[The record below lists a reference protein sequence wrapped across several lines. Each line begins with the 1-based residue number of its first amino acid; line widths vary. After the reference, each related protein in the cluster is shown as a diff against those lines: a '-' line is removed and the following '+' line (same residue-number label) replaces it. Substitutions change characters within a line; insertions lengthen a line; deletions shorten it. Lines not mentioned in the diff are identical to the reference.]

1 MNYYTELGVKGF
13 CFRAFPDNAVVANMV
28 KSCGLDRID
37 LSGPQL
43 DFRNPSLHAPAI
55 RAYAEAGVKIVGI
68 GVVGLSGGVDDEEL
82 FCFCRSAGC
91 RTISINGEPGTF
103 YEALKQAEAWA
114 GKYDMRLAIHNHGGN
129 HWLGNSQMLRH
140 VLSRCGE
147 RVGIRLVPAGQRKPD
162 GVAGHLCRPRA
173 CGPFQGLRLCPA
185 GRTSGRGDRRRSLG
199 FACVRRE
206 AAVTGIR
213 RPGRHRVR
221 GRRQRSSP
229 GALPMRGPHAELV
242 LKRSP
247 LTKSATSPRTPSQMD
262 QKSAIPQF

>member
-13 CFRAFPDNAVVANMV
+13 CFRAFPDNAAVANMV

-82 FCFCRSAGC
+82 FRFCRSAGC

-147 RVGIRLVPAGQRKPD
+147 RVGICLDTAWCLQASENPMEWLDIFAGRVHAVHFKDFVFDRRGGHRDAVIGDGALDLPAFVERLRSREFDGPAVIEYEGDVNDPVPALCQC
-162 GVAGHLCRPRA
+162 VARMRNL
-173 CGPFQGLRLCPA
+173 
-185 GRTSGRGDRRRSLG
+185 SLK
-199 FACVRRE
+199 
-206 AAVTGIR
+206 
-213 RPGRHRVR
+213 
-221 GRRQRSSP
+221 
-229 GALPMRGPHAELV
+229 GAH
-242 LKRSP
+242 
-247 LTKSATSPRTPSQMD
+247 
-262 QKSAIPQF
+262 